1 MKARVKATGEI
12 VEVDFH
18 VETKRGKLFGEVTD
32 SKRLCKPD
40 STYRKF
46 YRDEIEFLSYEDT
59 PTFSYWE
66 RLKHQYAGMA
76 MQGILTNEKMM
87 LDLHR
92 AFGKDESMDI
102 TVSEFAIDIA
112 NTLVKKLKSESNG

>member
-18 VETKRGKLFGEVTD
+18 LETKRGKLFGEVTD

-59 PTFSYWE
+59 PDYWE
-66 RLKHQYAGMA
+66 KLKHQYAGMA
-76 MQGILTNEKMM
+76 MQVVLEKSYNELYHTNMM
-87 LDLHR
+87 ENWSRDGAEEVARLSVIY
-92 AFGKDESMDI
+92 A
-102 TVSEFAIDIA
+102 TA
-112 NTLVKKLKSESNG
+112 LVEKLKSESNG